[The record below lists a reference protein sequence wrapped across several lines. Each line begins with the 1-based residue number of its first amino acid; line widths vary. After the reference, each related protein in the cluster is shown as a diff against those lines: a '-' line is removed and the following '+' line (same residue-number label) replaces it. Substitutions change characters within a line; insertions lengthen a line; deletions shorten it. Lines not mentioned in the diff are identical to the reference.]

1 MRAGV
6 RRFLSM
12 VAIFSIALH
21 TVLWGAVA
29 PLADGPAIDPFSV
42 ICHSRAPTASPT
54 DQSPA
59 SPASAPTH
67 ACDHCNFCSVTTP
80 LAALDTALASHLLP
94 VRLLQVLRPVTVAAH
109 SHLATTPH
117 LARGPPAFA

>member
-1 MRAGV
+1 MRAGIRQV
-6 RRFLSM
+6 VSV
-12 VAIFSIALH
+12 VAVFAIALH

-42 ICHSRAPTASPT
+42 ICHSAAPTASPT

-67 ACDHCNFCSVTTP
+67 ACDHCNFCSVTSP
-80 LAALDTALASHLLP
+80 LAALDTAPSSRLSP
-94 VRLLQVLRPVTVAAH
+94 VRLLQVLRPVSVVAR